1 MKPVKLLLLFVS
13 IFCFYSCESAMN
25 KSEQSEIDIESDEM
39 SISESSVDAVL
50 SFVKDAYPQKYKT
63 LSLTKE
69 TLKIEYVTNVSYEKN
84 KFFAPSADNVSR
96 ELDTLLCVIN
106 FGNDEGFAIVS
117 TQDNQILAVTESGD
131 LSVEE
136 LIMDY
141 SGNDFENNPKAVISN
156 CVANYISSLPS
167 IPVGPIGPI
176 NPGGPFVPNDSID
189 YGTVIK
195 GAWVTES
202 ETQIGPFVQ
211 MSLGQGYP
219 YNVYCK
225 DSIGRYVD
233 AGCGAIAVIQIMSA
247 NKYPNTIGNTTY
259 SWDAII
265 NQYETSYDVQR
276 ILATWIRTIGDQCGI
291 EYYKGKKSCTISGA
305 KNCLSLYSRY
315 TNIDTIL
322 NPSYNIVSSMLGN
335 ETPLYFRGSRIEN
348 GDTLGHAWVVDGSIR
363 QKQSIK
369 LYNSEGVLTSEYYDY
384 RNLIHCNWGWNGKC
398 NGYYVMNIF
407 NLTNGAIVPD
417 EENPSSESKYY
428 NLKIKA
434 LTYNLQ

>member
-1 MKPVKLLLLFVS
+1 MKNFKLIFALFAS
-13 IFCFYSCESAMN
+13 IFYLYSCESTMN
-25 KSEQSEIDIESDEM
+25 NDTQTEIDLESKEM
-39 SISESSVDAVL
+39 SISESAIDAVL
-50 SFVKDAYPQKYKT
+50 SFVKDVYPQKYKT

-69 TLKIEYVTNVSYEKN
+69 ALKIEFVTNVSYEKN
-84 KFFAPSADNVSR
+84 RFFAPSVDNASR

-131 LSVEE
+131 LSVED
-136 LIMDY
+136 LTMDY
-141 SGNDFENNPKAVISN
+141 TDGDFENEPKAVI
-156 CVANYISSLPS
+156 ANYISNYISLP
-167 IPVGPIGPI
+167 IP
-176 NPGGPFVPNDSID
+176 PGGPVTPPDSINMG
-189 YGTVIK
+189 YAIK
-195 GAWVTES
+195 GPWVTEP

-211 MSLGQGYP
+211 ISLDQEYP

-225 DSIGRYVD
+225 DSLNRYVD

-247 NKYPNTIGNTTY
+247 NKYPNTIGDTTY

-265 NQYETSYDVQR
+265 NQYETSYDAQK

-291 EYYKGKKSCTISGA
+291 EYYKGKSSCKTSGV

-315 TNIDTIL
+315 TNIDTIP
-322 NPSYNIVSSMLGN
+322 NPSYNAVSSMLAN

-363 QKQSIK
+363 QKQSTK
-369 LYNSEGVLTSEYYDY
+369 LYNSEGVLTSEFYEF
-384 RNLIHCNWGWNGKC
+384 RNLIHCNWGWKGKC
-398 NGYYVMNIF
+398 NGYYMMNIF

-417 EENPSSESKYY
+417 EESPNSKPKHY
-428 NLKIKA
+428 NLYIKA